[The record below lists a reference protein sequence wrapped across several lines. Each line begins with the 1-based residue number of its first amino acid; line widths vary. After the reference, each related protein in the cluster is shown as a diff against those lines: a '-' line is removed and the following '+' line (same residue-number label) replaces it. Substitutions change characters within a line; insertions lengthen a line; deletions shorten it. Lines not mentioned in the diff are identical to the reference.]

1 MARRSGGG
9 AADRTAKASD
19 PRPAMEVLERLMER
33 YPGATCAL
41 VHRNAWELLCATIL
55 SAQCTDKR
63 VNMVT
68 PALFDRFPD
77 PYAMAAADPAE
88 LESMIRST
96 GFYRE
101 KTKSLIAM
109 SQDIVARFGGTVPEN
124 MDELTS
130 LRGVARKTANVVLGT
145 AFGKNE
151 GVVVDTHV
159 KRIAQRL
166 GWTQHTDPDKIEQDL
181 MALFPRDLW
190 TVLGH
195 TLILHGR
202 DLCDARRPRCGECPV
217 AELCPSAALGGG

>member
-1 MARRSGGG
+1 MVRRSGGG
-9 AADRTAKASD
+9 AADRTAKAPD

-68 PALFDRFPD
+68 PALFARYPD

-96 GFYRE
+96 GFFRE
-101 KTKSLIAM
+101 KTKSLITM
-109 SQDIVARFGGTVPEN
+109 SQDIVTRFGGKVPEN

-202 DLCDARRPRCGECPV
+202 DLCDARRPRCAECPV